1 MNQLNSLRVFVAL
14 SALSLC
20 VACGVMEKDY
30 DAGKSW
36 AERGGKTIVITASVE
51 DPTDATKTFLDGTHV
66 VWQAGDKIK
75 VFDALHPSGVEF
87 SLVSNF
93 DGQRVASFVG
103 SEMAAT
109 GPYYAVYPASVAGTL
124 EGEKMNI
131 TLPQSQTL
139 SAGSFGNGASI
150 AVAVTDDLMQGFS
163 FKNILGA
170 VKVSLSSGIDA
181 TGVRIE
187 TKGDEAL
194 WGQATV
200 TLESGEPSLT
210 LSNPDPARQIVE
222 ATGAASG
229 SEFYVMLPPDAL
241 AAGYVV
247 QVTNNENYTTWMA
260 SQASEN
266 TKVVRAG
273 IMSIPAFAYEAR
285 IISSFLNL
293 TPDTGNLVYGYYSGI
308 NAGGN
313 WQPFVFSKATGHY
326 AHVVEDSIRY
336 FRVQDFSVAKMYEF
350 AVPAGMELGDS
361 SDSITVVSVVGS
373 TFTEPTEGT
382 FTLVQKTADAGW
394 FVSADNTTGFVLLM
408 EN

>member
-1 MNQLNSLRVFVAL
+1 MKKQNSFRAL
-14 SALSLC
+14 WALPVLALC
-20 VACGVMEKDY
+20 MACGVIEKDY

-51 DPTDATKTFLDGTHV
+51 DPTDATKTLLDGSHV
-66 VWQAGDKIK
+66 VWKTGDKIK
-75 VFDALHPSGVEF
+75 VFDANHPSGVEF
-87 SLVSNF
+87 SLVSTF
-93 DGQRVASFVG
+93 DGQRVASFAG

-109 GPYYAVYPASVAGTL
+109 GPYYAVYPASAAGTFD
-124 EGEKMNI
+124 GTGVSI
-131 TLPQSQTL
+131 TLPQNQTL
-139 SAGSFGNGASI
+139 SAGSFGNGANI
-150 AVAVTDDLMQGFS
+150 AVASTGDLMQGFS
-163 FKNILGA
+163 FKNVLGA
-170 VKVSLSSGIDA
+170 VKVSLSSSIDA

-200 TLESGEPSLT
+200 SMASGVPSLT
-210 LSNPDPARQIVE
+210 ISNPDPTRQIVE
-222 ATGAASG
+222 ATGAANG

-247 QVTNNENYTTWMA
+247 QVTNNEKNTTWKA

-273 IMSIPAFAYEAR
+273 ILSIPTFAYEAR
-285 IISSFLNL
+285 IKSSFFNL
-293 TPDTGNLVYGYYSGI
+293 SPEAGCLVYGYYSGI

-313 WQPFVFSKATGHY
+313 WQPFVFSKATGYY
-326 AHVVEDSIRY
+326 AHKEDAASRT
-336 FRVQDFSVAKMYEF
+336 FRVQDFAAVKMYQ
-350 AVPAGMELGDS
+350 VVIPAGIELGES
-361 SDSITVVSVVGS
+361 SDAITVESVIGS
-373 TFTEPTEGT
+373 TYTEPTAGA

-394 FVSADNTTGFVLLM
+394 FVSADNTTGFVLLL